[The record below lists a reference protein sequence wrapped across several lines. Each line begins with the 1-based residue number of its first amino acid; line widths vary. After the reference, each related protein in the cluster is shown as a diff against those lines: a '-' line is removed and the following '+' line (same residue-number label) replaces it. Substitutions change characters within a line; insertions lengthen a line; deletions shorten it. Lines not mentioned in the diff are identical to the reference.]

1 MAKARLMSRPEDFK
15 KLGIR
20 PKAPKD
26 QARNVF
32 SPSRAFSRNSKSPV
46 AHTDFR

>member
-1 MAKARLMSRPEDFK
+1 MANSEDGSKFII
-15 KLGIR
+15 GFR

>member
-1 MAKARLMSRPEDFK
+1 MANFEDGSKFII
-15 KLGIR
+15 GFR

-32 SPSRAFSRNSKSPV
+32 SPNVNIMITTPEGETRSDRWR
-46 AHTDFR
+46 T